1 MKTQSKTFVYLF
13 LVAMLVLQ
21 ITPVSAQGETPPTVE
36 IKISDEPSNEDA
48 NWPIVKKETHRR
60 KDLSTNTDIV
70 ETIVIRQKPPT
81 KENIECETKSKN
93 RYKSGQSELDSV
105 GTLNLTCVLFSTS
118 ITSSATRTVGGGSV
132 TGYAKNFADQY
143 CNGAGVCDFVKM
155 KRLEIYWT
163 RTSTSF
169 GVINA
174 RTAWGCIGGGC
185 WLCTTTGLTYY
196 KYVSGYFNPTWSS
209 SLRTSTYVYTS
220 TSQPIMMTSTEN
232 GGFPSGGNDA
242 TATAPRSAVPL
253 SVYASFV
260 NP

>member
-1 MKTQSKTFVYLF
+1 MNTKSKTLIYIMIAIILAVQ
-13 LVAMLVLQ
+13 VL
-21 ITPVSAQGETPPTVE
+21 PVSAQDETPPTVDLTVL
-36 IKISDEPSNEDA
+36 SEPSKEDV
-48 NWPIVKKETHRR
+48 NWPIIKKEMHKR
-60 KDLSTNTDIV
+60 KDPSTGMDIV
-70 ETIVIRQKPPT
+70 EIIVVKQKPPT
-81 KENIECETKSKN
+81 KENIECENKAKNKSQN
-93 RYKSGQSELDSV
+93 SQNELDSAV
-105 GTLNLTCVLFSTS
+105 TLASSCVLYSTS
-118 ITSSATRTVGGGSV
+118 ITTSATRTVGGGIV

-163 RTSTSF
+163 RTGTSF

-185 WLCTTTGLTYY
+185 WLCQTVGLTYY
-196 KYVSGYFNPTWSS
+196 KYVSGYFNPTWSG
-209 SLRTSTYVYTS
+209 LRTSTYVYTS
-220 TSQPIMMTSTEN
+220 TSMPIMMTSIEN